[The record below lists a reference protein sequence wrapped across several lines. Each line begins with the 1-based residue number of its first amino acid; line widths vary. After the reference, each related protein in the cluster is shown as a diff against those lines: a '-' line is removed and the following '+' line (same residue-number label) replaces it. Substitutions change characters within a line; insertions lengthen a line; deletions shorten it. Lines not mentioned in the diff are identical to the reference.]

1 MWGTGIFKMSHTDDY
16 VKDDR
21 KPTKSKYRMSP
32 ADRKVWNFWNKAFLK
47 NIVMLCLLKLHRIVI
62 LFSSP
67 ASVLLL
73 SASTSKTKCTPPPRY
88 NVWPQHSMEV
98 GGGGGKRVNQT
109 SASSVVRLYVAK
121 LQLNERALRGILTP
135 SSFKSFRRG
144 LRQDLRAPGSELR
157 LQIEHCLAQQRT
169 EKAVVYRK
177 NLVSMIQC
185 SKIEGLH

>member
-1 MWGTGIFKMSHTDDY
+1 MPSQIAPYCHIVFVSSLCSPSLCIHFKDQMHP
-16 VKDDR
+16 
-21 KPTKSKYRMSP
+21 PTPVQCLTS
-32 ADRKVWNFWNKAFLK
+32 AF
-47 NIVMLCLLKLHRIVI
+47 NG
-62 LFSSP
+62 S
-67 ASVLLL
+67 
-73 SASTSKTKCTPPPRY
+73 
-88 NVWPQHSMEV
+88 W

-109 SASSVVRLYVAK
+109 SASSVVRHYVAK

>member
-1 MWGTGIFKMSHTDDY
+1 MPSQIAPYCHIVFVSSLCSPSLCIHFKDHMH
-16 VKDDR
+16 
-21 KPTKSKYRMSP
+21 
-32 ADRKVWNFWNKAFLK
+32 
-47 NIVMLCLLKLHRIVI
+47 H
-62 LFSSP
+62 SSP
-67 ASVLLL
+67 PPTPVQCLT
-73 SASTSKTKCTPPPRY
+73 SAFNGS
-88 NVWPQHSMEV
+88 W
-98 GGGGGKRVNQT
+98 GGGGKRVNQA
-109 SASSVVRLYVAK
+109 SASSVVRHYVAK

-144 LRQDLRAPGSELR
+144 LRQDPRAPGSELR

>member
-1 MWGTGIFKMSHTDDY
+1 MSHTDDY

-62 LFSSP
+62 LFSSL

-135 SSFKSFRRG
+135 SSFKSFRQG

>member
-1 MWGTGIFKMSHTDDY
+1 MFDLSIQW
-16 VKDDR
+16 
-21 KPTKSKYRMSP
+21 
-32 ADRKVWNFWNKAFLK
+32 
-47 NIVMLCLLKLHRIVI
+47 KL
-62 LFSSP
+62 
-67 ASVLLL
+67 
-73 SASTSKTKCTPPPRY
+73 
-88 NVWPQHSMEV
+88 
-98 GGGGGKRVNQT
+98 GGGGKRVNQT
-109 SASSVVRLYVAK
+109 SASSVVRHYVAK

-169 EKAVVYRK
+169 EKVVVYRK